1 MVLSLIIKLINQIT
15 NWFFNSED
23 NDQRT
28 RLMLRQKQ
36 IFENKLQRQHQIV
49 ATSTRP
55 PSGRLIWLSLKLIC
69 VVIKLFFRPFKSA
82 RNRSADRL
90 IDFDTASPARSM
102 NSKSTESIGLDNLGL
117 QVSKSIKSMNHQQ
130 NDNQFQDDNDLSDF
144 KFDSNNMSA
153 NSSPELIESQNKE
166 TKRTIK
172 SGTKKN
178 VIQNQDNKSKK
189 LVITT
194 LDGDDKSDDESS
206 DIDSPS
212 SKGLSL
218 MLSPD
223 KRLNYNQQQI
233 NLNNLNPLD
242 SVLTNKEMLAFVTQ
256 AISPETTLQ
265 CSIIRDKKG
274 IDRSL
279 YPTYYM
285 HLQGK
290 QL

>member
-1 MVLSLIIKLINQIT
+1 M
-15 NWFFNSED
+15 
-23 NDQRT
+23 
-28 RLMLRQKQ
+28 
-36 IFENKLQRQHQIV
+36 
-49 ATSTRP
+49 
-55 PSGRLIWLSLKLIC
+55 
-69 VVIKLFFRPFKSA
+69 
-82 RNRSADRL
+82 

-172 SGTKKN
+172 SRTKKN